1 MTRRTREPNGPDST
15 RFLTV
20 KQLAI
25 RWQISERQVHR
36 LIADEDLKVHRFGRS
51 VRIAIEDIELFEF
64 RNRGQRGSP
73 RDTTPEAPTRFS

>member
-20 KQLAI
+20 KQLAA
-25 RWQISERQVHR
+25 RWQISARQIHR
-36 LIADEDLKVHRFGRS
+36 IIADGELKVHRFGRS

-64 RNRGQRGSP
+64 RNRSQREQP
-73 RDTTPEAPTRFS
+73 RDTP

>member
-1 MTRRTREPNGPDST
+1 MKRSIREPNGLGGT

-36 LIADEDLKVHRFGRS
+36 IIADGGLKVHRFGRS

-64 RNRGQRGSP
+64 RNRGHRESP
-73 RDTTPEAPTRFS
+73 SDNP